1 MSSIVICPSEDH
13 LGHCPEVI
21 GPVFLGHFGHF
32 LDFVPVGA
40 VNEAQHHKVVSEE
53 VITWT

>member
-1 MSSIVICPSEDH
+1 MFCIVICPSEGH
-13 LGHCPEVI
+13 LGHFQEVI

-40 VNEAQHHKVVSEE
+40 VNEAQHQKVVAEKS
-53 VITWT
+53 